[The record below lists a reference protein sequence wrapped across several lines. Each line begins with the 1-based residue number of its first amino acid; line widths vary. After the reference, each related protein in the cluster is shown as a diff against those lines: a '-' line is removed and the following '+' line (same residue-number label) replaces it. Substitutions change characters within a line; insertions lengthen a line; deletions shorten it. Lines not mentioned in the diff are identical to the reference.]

1 MQLSNFVGSSFEM
14 APALK
19 TNIKVFKQYYFAFQR
34 PSLQGVSDDL
44 SELGCNIIS
53 YSEKTGND
61 A

>member
-1 MQLSNFVGSSFEM
+1 M